1 MTKNKELSKEEEAKL
16 SKSTKK
22 VKEGHYAD
30 FKDGLSESGHL
41 QGS

>member
-1 MTKNKELSKEEEAKL
+1 MTKNKELSREEEAEL
-16 SKSTKK
+16 SRSTKK
-22 VKEGHYAD
+22 VKGHYAD